1 MTRLSMSEKDVLLFV
16 NSPILYRN
24 PQVFPR
30 LEETKYFGTALNHVV
45 VSNPDTGC
53 GDRRVP
59 LWSHSHHGTMQCGWA
74 GIQESRVRNSIRE
87 LVVE

>member
-30 LEETKYFGTALNHVV
+30 LEETKYFGTALNNIVA
-45 VSNPDTGC
+45 SNPDTGDS
-53 GDRRVP
+53 DRRVP
-59 LWSHSHHGTMQCGWA
+59 LCSSAIMVLCSVVG
-74 GIQESRVRNSIRE
+74 QEY
-87 LVVE
+87 